1 MLQCKHVCT
10 VLSKVG
16 RLCNVRASDVWKF
29 KRTALI
35 CGQITICTETLPEA
49 IHDPDHI
56 RVSVL
61 EYFFGKIF
69 GKSVKNFVK
78 KHKVIFKR
86 LQTVLMILLGEKE
99 KPFDNFSNHFGHFLC
114 I

>member
-78 KHKVIFKR
+78 NIKR
-86 LQTVLMILLGEKE
+86 YLNGFRL
-99 KPFDNFSNHFGHFLC
+99 F
-114 I
+114 